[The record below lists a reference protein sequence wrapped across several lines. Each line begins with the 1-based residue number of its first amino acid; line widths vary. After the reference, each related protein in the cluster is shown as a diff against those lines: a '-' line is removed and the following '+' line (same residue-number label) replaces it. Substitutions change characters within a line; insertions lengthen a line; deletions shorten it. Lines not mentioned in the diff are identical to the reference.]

1 MADEFDEEPGSES
14 SSGIGHKPIRRG
26 WNMNEGTKLLSEKK
40 NVINRK
46 VGSLRLLLKVKEIF
60 LRKRPSKLLYL
71 VLGILCLNQ

>member
-1 MADEFDEEPGSES
+1 MNKAVAQTKLIIVNKIFMADEFDEEPGSES

-46 VGSLRLLLKVKEIF
+46 VGSL
-60 LRKRPSKLLYL
+60 
-71 VLGILCLNQ
+71 